1 MAVGLSNTK
10 QQTDDTGGKIA
21 RDLNVAFERIAD
33 FTYWLD
39 GVGSTGLVALGY
51 TEAEAATMLSAF
63 ADLDELRAVYQGALD
78 LPTAKDFRQ
87 FARRIWGFGLEM

>member
-21 RDLNVAFERIAD
+21 RYLNVAFGRIAD

-39 GVGSTGLVALGY
+39 WVGTAGLVAIEY
-51 TEAEAATMLSAF
+51 TEAEAAILLSAY
-63 ADLDELRAVYQGALD
+63 ADLDELRSIYQGVFN
-78 LPTAKDFRQ
+78 LPQPKDFRQ